1 MDQRQKLNRA
11 ERHDMRI
18 AEGTTGGQFRKRCG
32 PLMRH
37 WKICGLVL
45 MLALSVSGSTD
56 LKVDRILVLKR
67 KHQLLLLSG
76 DQIVKTYSV
85 ALGIGGLKPKRREG
99 DHRTPEGHYVID
111 ARNPASRFH
120 LGLHI
125 SYPSR
130 ADKARARRR
139 GVRPGGDIMI
149 HGLGEEFSWLGAKH
163 HLYDWTDGCIAVTD
177 TEIEEIWRLV
187 PNGTPIE
194 IRP

>member
-1 MDQRQKLNRA
+1 MDQRQKLNGQTD
-11 ERHDMRI
+11 DMRTS
-18 AEGTTGGQFRKRCG
+18 EGTTGWQFRKRCW

-56 LKVDRILVLKR
+56 LKIDRLLVLKR

-76 DQIVKTYSV
+76 NQIVKTYAV
-85 ALGIGGLKPKRREG
+85 ALGIGGLRPKRREG
-99 DHRTPEGHYVID
+99 DHRTPEGRYLID

-125 SYPSR
+125 SYPNQ
-130 ADKARARRR
+130 ADKVRARKR

-149 HGLGEEFSWLGAKH
+149 HGLGEEFSSLGVKQ
-163 HLYDWTDGCIAVTD
+163 HLYDWTEGCIAVTD
-177 TEIEEIWRLV
+177 AEIEEIWRLV
-187 PNGTPIE
+187 PTGTPIE